1 MSQFI
6 GQDMCVCKIPLH
18 VSHWDTRGKQSRK
31 NNEDWSAVLRKEKH
45 CVRSDVFCYFVG
57 WKEIKWFQKS
67 LDLIPQNTKFTFQ
80 KQMYRWV
87 SEEALP
93 LLELRETAK
102 PRVRFEKGLSY
113 TNLLFKDDSN
123 SGRKLPSQ
131 LHEAIIKNRGTTSS
145 DVFLLL
151 VHQCFQKSRKKC
163 MT

>member
-1 MSQFI
+1 MSKFI

-31 NNEDWSAVLRKEKH
+31 NNEDWSVVLRKEKH

-102 PRVRFEKGLSY
+102 PQVRFEKDLSY
-113 TNLLFKDDSN
+113 TNLLFKADSN

-145 DVFLLL
+145 DIFLLL
-151 VHQCFQKSRKKC
+151 VRQCFQKSRKKC